1 MLKNKYTLFHK
12 KSVRDNIPLK
22 LSDLKTANKS
32 IKKTI
37 SIKFLGAMIDE
48 KIIWED
54 HIYTIE
60 KKLAKNLGLL
70 HIYIFSIWVFFHE
83 HSRII
88 GLQGKGKGISL
99 TPHYHS
105 YPLHKHLD
113 ISRAITAKSSPL
125 HIVKSRARTGN
136 IWFPSANR

>member
-70 HIYIFSIWVFFHE
+70 YIYIYIYLGFL
-83 HSRII
+83 SRIFTNHRTA
-88 GLQGKGKGISL
+88 GEGEGHFFNSSL
-99 TPHYHS
+99 
-105 YPLHKHLD
+105 PLLPASQTLRH
-113 ISRAITAKSSPL
+113 
-125 HIVKSRARTGN
+125 
-136 IWFPSANR
+136 